1 MILIVGREPDDA
13 YNHVCLCMFAYSTEF
28 KVVSHAPNRVIT
40 EKILL
45 RKYTH
50 LEGKGNSRNKRMV
63 KHNVRKNTYIHI
75 YVISWKKDSFI
86 RIFFL
91 FLLLFLYLSYSLVSG
106 SCQQR

>member
-1 MILIVGREPDDA
+1 MMLIVGREPDDA
-13 YNHVCLCMFAYSTEF
+13 YNHVCLCVLAYSTEF
-28 KVVSHAPNRVIT
+28 KAVSHAPNRVIT

-50 LEGKGNSRNKRMV
+50 LEGKGNSTMV

-91 FLLLFLYLSYSLVSG
+91 FYFFSFSLSLT
-106 SCQQR
+106 R

>member
-1 MILIVGREPDDA
+1 MMLIVGREPDDA
-13 YNHVCLCMFAYSTEF
+13 YNHVCLCMLAYSTEF
-28 KVVSHAPNRVIT
+28 KAVSHAPNRVIT

-50 LEGKGNSRNKRMV
+50 LEGKGNSTMV
-63 KHNVRKNTYIHI
+63 KHNVRKNTYIYI

-91 FLLLFLYLSYSLVSG
+91 FLLLFFLSLSYSLVSG

>member
-1 MILIVGREPDDA
+1 MMLIVGREPDDA
-13 YNHVCLCMFAYSTEF
+13 YNHVCLCVLAYSTEF
-28 KVVSHAPNRVIT
+28 KAVSHAPNRVIT

-50 LEGKGNSRNKRMV
+50 LEGKGNSTMV

-91 FLLLFLYLSYSLVSG
+91 FLLLLFLSLSHSLVSG